1 MWHHLQKASKEF
13 FANRWILQDPYV
25 SIATRLKYFDRM
37 MTTVACF
44 AAGHRVEKKGGWTR
58 TCLTWNYAV
67 VGNPPGT
74 NWLDWHEIFT
84 RWNERA
90 GHFAAVA
97 GAKSETWSSHEK
109 AFVKW
114 CLECWC
120 LVVVVFP
127 CPSRTVALTRTGIVC
142 VCGRCQILVA
152 MCVHIIGGLQGM
164 RRIPFTQMA

>member
-1 MWHHLQKASKEF
+1 MFIWHHLQKASKEF
-13 FANRWILQDPYV
+13 FANRWILQDPHV

-90 GHFAAVA
+90 GHFAAVPVPNL
-97 GAKSETWSSHEK
+97 G
-109 AFVKW
+109 
-114 CLECWC
+114 
-120 LVVVVFP
+120 
-127 CPSRTVALTRTGIVC
+127 RNVC
-142 VCGRCQILVA
+142 AHYWRFARYAAYSL
-152 MCVHIIGGLQGM
+152 HTNGLNVYWLAVLLPHNSGH
-164 RRIPFTQMA
+164 PTNS